1 MKQGDEGASAQIFGS
16 DVQKLQIWYF
26 NILPKKC

>member
-1 MKQGDEGASAQIFGS
+1 MNQDDEGASAQIFGS

-26 NILPKKC
+26 NIISKKC